1 MLPGDVDGNV
11 VELPGDVDG
20 NVVELPGAMVLVVGD
35 APKQGAHTL
44 HFGQQ
49 LLM

>member
-1 MLPGDVDGNV
+1 MLPVDVDGNV
-11 VELPGDVDG
+11 VGLP
-20 NVVELPGAMVLVVGD
+20 VVELPDAMVLVVGD
-35 APKQGAHTL
+35 APKQGAHAL